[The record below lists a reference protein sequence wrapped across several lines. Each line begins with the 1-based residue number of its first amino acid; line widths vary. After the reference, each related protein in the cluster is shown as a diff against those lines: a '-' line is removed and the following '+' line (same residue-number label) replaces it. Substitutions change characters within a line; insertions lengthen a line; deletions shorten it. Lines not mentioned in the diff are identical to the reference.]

1 MLNLEEFRQTGRDC
15 DDLGSALSTDF
26 GHDEPTRGRIYVDCL
41 YIEQMRDGRWT
52 LIIGRCE
59 WIESL
64 PQLERRL
71 YEFARSEGY
80 LD

>member
-1 MLNLEEFRQTGRDC
+1 MNLEQFRETGRDC
-15 DDLGSALSTDF
+15 DDIGAALSADF
-26 GHDEPTRGRIYVDCL
+26 GDETPMRGRIYLDAL
-41 YIEQMRDGRWT
+41 YIERLPDGRWNL
-52 LIIGRCE
+52 LIERSE

-71 YEFARSEGY
+71 YEFAAQAGY